1 MMTRIQDRPSV
12 SGTNR
17 KWYSAVTANCSRD
30 RSTTSAEGIRGLRER
45 GGSEHLLLDAQR
57 IHRHLRRRR
66 RTEKGIPENSE
77 NDRLDGKYHD
87 DVASERGEAA
97 ARRGSGGGGAVR
109 NGKNSCWRRLGRAR
123 AAALA

>member
-66 RTEKGIPENSE
+66 RTAEGIPENSAT
-77 NDRLDGKYHD
+77 DRLDAKYHD

-97 ARRGSGGGGAVR
+97 ARRGSGGVGVCR
-109 NGKNSCWRRLGRAR
+109 NDTICCG
-123 AAALA
+123 